1 MSVTEEDKAL
11 WRKRIGAAEKEQR
24 NYHALWFE
32 ILAFCQGYHWIK
44 HASGPQSRQLVTV
57 PPPKHGRGYAVDE
70 LTQSR
75 LTLLGELASDDDR
88 PQAHFRAEG
97 RPVEDYAS
105 QANLALAY
113 GWGEERLAHT
123 VLSH

>member
-24 NYHALWFE
+24 SYHPLWFE

-44 HASGPQSRQLVTV
+44 HAGGPQSRQLVTV
-57 PPPKHGRGYAVDE
+57 PPPKHGRRYTVDE
-70 LTQSR
+70 LTQYR
-75 LTLLGELASDDDR
+75 LTPLGELASDHAR

-113 GWGEERLAHT
+113 GWEEEWLGNRTLQ
-123 VLSH
+123 